1 MKNKSNSPEA
11 TADNRDFGGISEEK
25 ETRSRGSREVHN
37 LLEDIENFVSET
49 TSLTAEELARAKEKL
64 GERLGAARES
74 LEEMG
79 SEIVR
84 RTRKGATATNEY
96 VHEQPWKAI
105 GAGAAVAFLLG
116 FILARR

>member
-1 MKNKSNSPEA
+1 M
-11 TADNRDFGGISEEK
+11 
-25 ETRSRGSREVHN
+25 
-37 LLEDIENFVSET
+37 
-49 TSLTAEELARAKEKL
+49 TAEELVRAKEKL
-64 GERLGAARES
+64 SERLGAARES

-79 SEIVR
+79 NEIVR
-84 RTRKGATATNEY
+84 RTRHGAMATNEY